1 MAVRVLLVLIV
12 LFIPSLSL
20 SAAERL
26 FDLDAVSYFEDC
38 GFTFIQT
45 FLKESDHPRS
55 RRGGF
60 MPMEGV
66 VEISFKSRKN
76 GTYYEMITE
85 SYQNGRLLYS
95 TEAVVDR
102 FGITIRYAM
111 YEDGTDLVYDYRYD
125 SESGTGS
132 VDYLDEEDE
141 RVRKRVTVPPQAYSM
156 MTIPYI
162 IGALAI
168 SDSERHSLGAVVG
181 DGKKLGLYLQRVG
194 TVTVQVR
201 ERFYTCSKVELGFSG
216 VIGLL
221 VPKMVFYVDDG
232 LKLPVRQDMMGGSII
247 EYKPV
252 D

>member
-20 SAAERL
+20 SEAERL
-26 FDLDAVSYFEDC
+26 FDLDAVSYFEDS

-60 MPMEGV
+60 MPTEGV
-66 VEISFKSRKN
+66 VKISFKSRKN

-95 TEAVVDR
+95 TKAVVDR

-111 YEDGTDLVYDYRYD
+111 YEDGTDLLYDYRYD
-125 SESGTGS
+125 SESGGGS
-132 VDYLDEEDE
+132 VDYLDEENE
-141 RVRKRVTVPPQAYSM
+141 RVRKSVTVLPQSYSM

-162 IGALAI
+162 IGAFAI
-168 SDSERHSLGAVVG
+168 SDSERHSLTAVVG
-181 DGKKLGLYLQRVG
+181 DGRKLGLYLQRVG

-201 ERFYTCSKVELGFSG
+201 ERSYTCSKVELGFSG

-221 VPKMVFYVDDG
+221 VPKMVFYVDNG
-232 LKLPVRQDMMGGSII
+232 SKLPVRQDMMGGSII
-247 EYKPV
+247 EYEPV
-252 D
+252 E